1 MSRSRYLAPPWRS
14 ACWSADLRSQPAPDL
29 LRSNEDGAQTSLHCL
44 LDDDAPNHSGAYF
57 SQNEN
62 AHDDAMA
69 GRLADVSR
77 ELVGLRA

>member
-1 MSRSRYLAPPWRS
+1 MSRSRYLALPWRS
-14 ACWSADLRSQPAPDL
+14 ACCRAGGWPMRSP
-29 LRSNEDGAQTSLHCL
+29 NE
-44 LDDDAPNHSGAYF
+44 Y
-57 SQNEN
+57 